1 MTMGTLLHPDLSEFQ
16 RKAIHLSFLAV
27 PLVYL
32 YGWPKHVIRDLLL
45 AAVVV
50 AFGIELLRLN
60 EPRVRL
66 FFRQFFGNLIR
77 RHEKRALLGST
88 YMLIAALISVE
99 LFTKPVCVAA
109 LGCLILG
116 DSAASLVGKTLGR
129 THPFG
134 SRKSIEGSLA
144 CLAVSFAF
152 VYGVVHLPWP
162 IALAGAVAGTLFEF
176 MPLPLDDNFAIPLSA
191 GFTMKLLM

>member
-1 MTMGTLLHPDLSEFQ
+1 MTMGDLLQPDLSEFQ
-16 RKAIHLSFLAV
+16 RKAIHLSFLAM
-27 PLVYL
+27 PLAYL
-32 YGWPKHVIRDLLL
+32 YGLPKHLVRDLLL
-45 AAVVV
+45 AMVVI

-99 LFTKPVCVAA
+99 LFSKPVCVAA

-116 DSAASLVGKTLGR
+116 DAAASLVGKTWGR

-134 SRKSIEGSLA
+134 AKKSLEGSVA
-144 CLAVSFAF
+144 CLIASFAF
-152 VYGVVHLPWP
+152 IYGVVHLPLH
-162 IALAGAVAGTLFEF
+162 IALAGATAAMVFEF
-176 MPLPLDDNFAIPLSA
+176 LPLPLDDNFAIPLSA

>member
-1 MTMGTLLHPDLSEFQ
+1 MTMGTLLQPDLSEFQ
-16 RKAIHLSFLAV
+16 RKAIHLSFLAL
-27 PLVYL
+27 PLAYL
-32 YGWPKHVIRDLLL
+32 YGVPKHLIRDILL
-45 AAVVV
+45 AMVVI

-116 DSAASLVGKTLGR
+116 DAAASLVGKTWGR
-129 THPFG
+129 TRPFG
-134 SRKSIEGSLA
+134 SKKSLEGSAA
-144 CLAVSFAF
+144 CLIASFAF
-152 VYGVVHLPWP
+152 AYGIVHLPLHV
-162 IALAGAVAGTLFEF
+162 ALAGAFAGTLFEIL
-176 MPLPLDDNFAIPLSA
+176 PLPLDDNFAVPLSS

>member
-16 RKAIHLSFLAV
+16 RKAIHLSFLAL
-27 PLVYL
+27 PLAYL
-32 YGWPKHVIRDLLL
+32 YGWPKPVIRDLLL
-45 AAVVV
+45 GMVVV

-60 EPRVRL
+60 EPRVRM

-99 LFTKPVCVAA
+99 LFSKPVCVAA

-116 DSAASLVGKTLGR
+116 DAAASLVGKTWGR

-134 SRKSIEGSLA
+134 SKKSLEGSLA
-144 CLAVSFAF
+144 CLVVSFAF
-152 VYGVVHLPWP
+152 VFGVVHLPWP
-162 IALAGAVAGTLFEF
+162 IALAGAAAGTLFELL
-176 MPLPLDDNFAIPLSA
+176 PLPLDDNFAIPLSA
-191 GFTMKLLM
+191 GFVMKLLM

>member
-1 MTMGTLLHPDLSEFQ
+1 MTMGNLLTPDLSEFQ
-16 RKAIHLSFLAV
+16 RKAIHLSFLV
-27 PLVYL
+27 LPVVYL
-32 YGWPKHVIRDLLL
+32 YGLPKHIIRDLLL
-45 AAVVV
+45 AMVVV

-60 EPRVRL
+60 EPRVRM

-99 LFTKPVCVAA
+99 LFSMPVCVAA

-116 DSAASLVGKTLGR
+116 DAAASLVGKTWGR
-129 THPFG
+129 TRPFG
-134 SRKSIEGSLA
+134 SKKSLEGSLA
-144 CLAVSFAF
+144 CLVASFLF

-162 IALAGAVAGTLFEF
+162 IALAGALAGTVFEF
-176 MPLPLDDNFAIPLSA
+176 LPLPLDDNFAIPLSA

>member
-16 RKAIHLSFLAV
+16 RKAIHLSFLAL
-27 PLVYL
+27 PMAYL
-32 YGWPKHVIRDLLL
+32 YGLPKHYVRDLLL

-99 LFTKPVCVAA
+99 LFAKPVCVAA

-116 DSAASLVGKTLGR
+116 DAAASLVGKTWGR
-129 THPFG
+129 MHLFG
-134 SRKSIEGSLA
+134 SKKSLEGSLA
-144 CLAVSFAF
+144 CLATSFLF
-152 VYGVVHLPWP
+152 VYGVVHLPLP
-162 IALAGAVAGTLFEF
+162 IAAAGAAAATLFEF
-176 MPLPLDDNFAIPLSA
+176 LPLPLDDNFAIPLAA